1 LRYTYRRGF
10 DNNLKMGI
18 LRSTKMN
25 LQLTPKESEI
35 LKDAL
40 LRDIKNLEIESSRVD
55 SIEYRKMLHER
66 ETILESISKKLA
78 LDKS

>member
-1 LRYTYRRGF
+1 
-10 DNNLKMGI
+10 
-18 LRSTKMN
+18 MN

-55 SIEYRKMLHER
+55 SIEYRKMLNER
-66 ETILESISKKLA
+66 EMILENISKKLA
-78 LDKS
+78 SEKS